1 MTKQPFGKTPAG
13 EAVDLYTL
21 DNSAGVSVSI
31 MTYGGAVTSIETPSR
46 AGQIA
51 DITLGFDALDSY
63 RKAPFY
69 MGALIGRY
77 ANRIAHGRF
86 VLNGVEYT
94 LARNNGA
101 NSLHG
106 GIRGFDKAVWAAREL
121 PGGDAALELTYVSRD
136 GEEGYPGELSV
147 RVVYTLNRANE
158 LRIDYY
164 AETSRDTVVNLT
176 NHAYFNLAG
185 EGSGDVLD
193 HVVQL
198 HADRFTPVDA
208 GLIPTGELRPVE
220 GTPFDFRRP
229 MAIGARIGQADEQ
242 LELGNGYD
250 HDFVVNGPMGTL
262 RDAARV
268 LDPKSGRVLEV
279 LTTEPGIQLYTGN
292 FLDGTAIGK
301 SGKPYGRRSGLCLE
315 TQRFPD
321 SPNHPDFPTSV
332 LRAGQKFTS
341 STVYRFSAA

>member
-1 MTKQPFGKTPAG
+1 MTKQPFGKTPIG

-21 DNSAGVSVSI
+21 ENSGVSVSI
-31 MTYGGAVTSIETPSR
+31 TTYGGAVTALKTPDR
-46 AGQIA
+46 AGQLA
-51 DITLGFDALDSY
+51 DITLGFDNLDDY
-63 RKAPFY
+63 LKAPFY

-77 ANRIAHGRF
+77 GNRIAHGRF

-106 GIRGFDKAVWAAREL
+106 GIRGFDKAVWGAREL
-121 PGGDAALELTYVSRD
+121 PGGDPALELTYVSAD

-147 RVVYTLNRANE
+147 RVVYTLNQANE

-164 AETSRDTVVNLT
+164 AETSKDTVVNLT

-185 EGSGDVLD
+185 EGSGDILD
-193 HVVQL
+193 HVVRL
-198 HADRFTPVDA
+198 NADLFTPVDA
-208 GLIPTGELRPVE
+208 GLIPTGELRPVA
-220 GTPFDFRRP
+220 GTPFDFRSP

-242 LELGNGYD
+242 LELGCGYD

-268 LDPKSGRVLEV
+268 LDPRSGRILEV

-292 FLDGTAIGK
+292 FLDGTAMGK
-301 SGKPYGRRSGLCLE
+301 SGKPHGRRSGLCLE
-315 TQRFPD
+315 TQHFPD
-321 SPNHPDFPTSV
+321 SPNHPDFPASV
-332 LRAGQKFTS
+332 LRAGEKLTS
-341 STVYRFSAA
+341 ATVYRFSAV